1 MGDILSWDVPMTK
14 LSRIFLLSFLALAV
28 GWLPAKG
35 QSKGSAKAG
44 AESGGGTAVER
55 GRYIVE
61 NVAMCELCH
70 TARTETGEPDKGH
83 WLGGG
88 PTQLRAAYPSPYWA
102 RIEPRIAGRP
112 PGTDA
117 DFIKL
122 LTTGISRTGR
132 PPNPPMPPF
141 RMTRTDAEAVLA
153 YLKTLPR

>member
-1 MGDILSWDVPMTK
+1 MRKLNRLSLMSLLAFAVA
-14 LSRIFLLSFLALAV
+14 LSTAAAQDK
-28 GWLPAKG
+28 PA
-35 QSKGSAKAG
+35 AKPKG

-70 TARTETGEPDKGH
+70 TPRTESGEPDKGH

-88 PTQLRAAYPSPYWA
+88 PTQLRPAYPSPYWTQ
-102 RIEPRIAGRP
+102 IEPRIAGRP

-117 DFIKL
+117 DFIRL
-122 LTTGISRTGR
+122 LTTGISRTGM

-141 RMTRTDAEAVLA
+141 RMTHADAEAVLA
-153 YLKTLPR
+153 YLKSLPR